1 MLLGASGAA
10 LLTAACSPSTD
21 AKSSGAKSSG
31 AKQSDA
37 MASPSKSAS
46 DSVEGKAAAGKAPGG
61 APDGALGVN
70 FNEDPAGLGA
80 AQLQALSA
88 TWVRGFVPVTP
99 GDLDGDVTQQRAI
112 KALLTA
118 HGDGRRTILS
128 LKFPYALGPTKGPLP
143 APGSPELKE
152 LLALVDR
159 VLAAVIGKV
168 DILTIGNEPFL
179 ETLKGERDKT
189 LNVFYE
195 ALARHVIDYRK
206 QHGGADSGTSLYM
219 GALNNLDSPEGRTP
233 ATERW
238 LRFVHRTPEIA
249 GVDIHPH
256 VTSLQNA
263 AKFINY
269 VVPTLRPDQKFLA
282 TEFSLVQFWKA
293 HMHDPVSPA
302 FAKRYDVDPARK
314 VWQVIGDA
322 IQQPFPQQ
330 KWNDFVSMTQWFDSS
345 RNYLT
350 EQMKAF
356 RDTGKL
362 AVATYGGL
370 QIESMASGWGAD
382 KTPWILNPLYANRT
396 VRAGAG
402 GTLGRNVWFEQFKAL
417 QKNT

>member
-1 MLLGASGAA
+1 MTRHTTSRRLLLGASASA
-10 LLTAACSPSTD
+10 LLTAACSPSSDTT
-21 AKSSGAKSSG
+21 SSGSKT
-31 AKQSDA
+31 
-37 MASPSKSAS
+37 SPSQSP
-46 DSVEGKAAAGKAPGG
+46 SVEGKAAAAEDKAPGA

-88 TWVRGFVPVTP
+88 TWVRGFVPITP
-99 GDLDGDVTQQRAI
+99 GDLEGDVTQQRAI

-118 HGDGRRTILS
+118 HGDGRKTILS

-143 APGSPELKE
+143 APGSAELKD

-159 VLAAVIGKV
+159 VLAAVLGKV

-179 ETLKGERDKT
+179 ETLPEERTKT

-195 ALARHVIDYRK
+195 TLARHVIEYRGK
-206 QHGGADSGTSLYM
+206 HGGAGSGTSLYM
-219 GALNNLDSPEGRTP
+219 GALNNLDDPAGRTP

-238 LRFVHRTPEIA
+238 LRFVNKTPELA

-263 AKFINY
+263 AKFFNY
-269 VVPTLRPDQKFLA
+269 VVPTLRSDQKFLA
-282 TEFSLVQFWKA
+282 TEFSLVQFWKE

-302 FAKRYDVDPARK
+302 FAERYDVDPGRK

-322 IQQPFPQQ
+322 VQQPFPQA
-330 KWNDFVSMTQWFDSS
+330 KWDDFVSMTPWFDNS

-370 QIESMASGWGAD
+370 QIESMASGWDAD

-396 VRAGAG
+396 VRPGEG
-402 GTLGRNVWFEQFKAL
+402 GTLGRNVWFDQFKAL
-417 QKNT
+417 QKPA

>member
-1 MLLGASGAA
+1 MTRHTTSRRMLLGVTGST
-10 LLTAACSPSTD
+10 LLAAACSPSPSND
-21 AKSSGAKSSG
+21 AKASGTTST
-31 AKQSDA
+31 
-37 MASPSKSAS
+37 PSKSTGP
-46 DSVEGKAAAGKAPGG
+46 VEGKAAAGKASGS

-70 FNEDPAGLGA
+70 FNEDPTGLGP

-88 TWVRGFVPVTP
+88 TWVRGFAPMTP

-112 KALLTA
+112 KALLAA
-118 HGDGRRTILS
+118 HGDGRKTILS

-143 APGSPELKE
+143 TPGSAELKD

-159 VLAAVIGKV
+159 VLAAVVGKV

-179 ETLKGERDKT
+179 ETLPEERDKT

-195 ALARHVIDYRK
+195 TLARHVIDFRAR
-206 QHGGADSGTSLYM
+206 HGGSGSGTSLYM
-219 GALNNLDSPEGRTP
+219 GALNNLDDPAGRTP

-238 LRFVHRTPEIA
+238 MRFVHRTPELA

-263 AKFINY
+263 AKFVNY
-269 VVPTLRPDQKFLA
+269 VLPQLRQDQKFLA

-293 HMHDPVSPA
+293 HMADPVSPR
-302 FAKRYDVDPARK
+302 FAERYDVDPGRK

-322 IQQPFPQQ
+322 IEEPFPQE
-330 KWNDFVSMTQWFDSS
+330 KWNDFVSLTQWFDDS

-370 QIESMASGWGAD
+370 QIESMASHWGAD

-396 VRAGAG
+396 VRPGANG
-402 GTLGRNVWFEQFKAL
+402 ALGRNVWFDQFKTL
-417 QKNT
+417 QSSA

>member
-1 MLLGASGAA
+1 MTRHTTSRRLLLGVSASA
-10 LLTAACSPSTD
+10 LLTAACSPSSDT
-21 AKSSGAKSSG
+21 KSSGSKT
-31 AKQSDA
+31 
-37 MASPSKSAS
+37 SPSQSP
-46 DSVEGKAAAGKAPGG
+46 SVEGKAAAAEGKAPGA

-88 TWVRGFVPVTP
+88 TWVRGFVPITP
-99 GDLDGDVTQQRAI
+99 GDLEGDVTQQRAI
-112 KALLTA
+112 RALLTA

-143 APGSPELKE
+143 APGSTELKE

-159 VLAAVIGKV
+159 VLAAVLGKV

-179 ETLKGERDKT
+179 ETLPEERNKT

-195 ALARHVIDYRK
+195 TLARHVIEYRG
-206 QHGGADSGTSLYM
+206 QHGGAGSGTSLYM
-219 GALNNLDSPEGRTP
+219 GALNNLDDPAGRTP

-238 LRFVHRTPEIA
+238 LRFVNKTPELA

-263 AKFINY
+263 AKFFNY
-269 VVPTLRPDQKFLA
+269 VVPTLRSDQKFLA
-282 TEFSLVQFWKA
+282 TEFSLVQFWKE

-322 IQQPFPQQ
+322 IQQPFPQA
-330 KWNDFVSMTQWFDSS
+330 KWDDFVSMTQWFDNS

-370 QIESMASGWGAD
+370 QIESMASGWD
-382 KTPWILNPLYANRT
+382 DKKTPWILNPLYANRT
-396 VRAGAG
+396 VRPGEG
-402 GTLGRNVWFEQFKAL
+402 GTLGRNVWFDQFKAL
-417 QKNT
+417 QKPA

>member
-1 MLLGASGAA
+1 MTRHTTSRRMLLGVTGSAFLA
-10 LLTAACSPSTD
+10 AACSPFSND
-21 AKSSGAKSSG
+21 PKPAGAKS
-31 AKQSDA
+31 
-37 MASPSKSAS
+37 SPSKSAS
-46 DSVEGKAAAGKAPGG
+46 ESVEGKAAAGKLPGG

-80 AQLQALSA
+80 PQLKALSA
-88 TWVRGFVPVTP
+88 TWVRGFVPMTP
-99 GDLDGDVTQQRAI
+99 GDLDGDVTQQRAV
-112 KALLTA
+112 KALLAA
-118 HGDGRRTILS
+118 HGDGRKTILS
-128 LKFPYALGPTKGPLP
+128 LKFPYLLGPTKGPLP
-143 APGSPELKE
+143 APGSPELKD

-159 VLAAVIGKV
+159 VLAAVLGKV

-179 ETLKGERDKT
+179 ETLKEERNET

-195 ALARHVIDYRK
+195 ALARHVIAYRK
-206 QHGGADSGTSLYM
+206 QHGGAGSGTSLYM
-219 GALNNLDSPEGRTP
+219 GALNNLDDPAARTP

-238 LRFVHRTPEIA
+238 LRFVNKTPEID

-263 AKFINY
+263 AKYINY
-269 VVPTLRPDQKFLA
+269 VVPTLRSDQRFLA
-282 TEFSLVQFWKA
+282 TEFSLVEFWKG
-293 HMHDPVSPA
+293 HMHDLVSPT
-302 FAKRYDVDPARK
+302 FAKRYHLDSQQQ

-322 IQQPFPQQ
+322 IEQPFTQQ

-370 QIESMASGWGAD
+370 QIESMASGWDGD
-382 KTPWILNPLYANRT
+382 KMPWILNPLYANRT
-396 VRAGAG
+396 VRRGEG
-402 GTLGRNVWFEQFKAL
+402 GTLGRNVSFEQFRAL
-417 QKNT
+417 QKTG

>member
-1 MLLGASGAA
+1 MILGVTGSAFLA
-10 LLTAACSPSTD
+10 AACSPSSKD
-21 AKSSGAKSSG
+21 AKPSGAK
-31 AKQSDA
+31 
-37 MASPSKSAS
+37 ASPSKSAS
-46 DSVEGKAAAGKAPGG
+46 ESVEGKAAAGKTPSG

-99 GDLDGDVTQQRAI
+99 GDLDGDVTQQRAV

-128 LKFPYALGPTKGPLP
+128 LKFPYSLGPTKGPLP
-143 APGSPELKE
+143 APGSAQLKD

-179 ETLKGERDKT
+179 ETLNEERDNT

-195 ALARHVIDYRK
+195 NLARHVIDYRK
-206 QHGGADSGTSLYM
+206 RHGGANSGTSLYM
-219 GALNNLDSPEGRTP
+219 GALNNLDDPAARTP

-238 LRFVHRTPEIA
+238 LRFVHKTPELA

-256 VTSLQNA
+256 VTSLQSA
-263 AKFINY
+263 AKYINY

-282 TEFSLVQFWKA
+282 TEFSLVQFWKG
-293 HMHDPVSPA
+293 HMHDPVSPT
-302 FAKRYDVDPARK
+302 FAKRYNVDPGRK
-314 VWQVIGDA
+314 VWQVVGDA
-322 IQQPFPQQ
+322 IAQPFPQE
-330 KWNDFVSMTQWFDSS
+330 KWNDFISMTQWLDTH

-350 EQMKAF
+350 AQMKAF

-362 AVATYGGL
+362 AVSTYGGM
-370 QIESMASGWGAD
+370 QIASMASEWGAD

-396 VRAGAG
+396 VRPGED
-402 GTLGRNVWFEQFKAL
+402 GTLGRSVWFDQFKAL
-417 QKNT
+417 QQNT

>member
-1 MLLGASGAA
+1 MTRHTTSRRLLLGVSASA
-10 LLTAACSPSTD
+10 LLTAACSPSSDT
-21 AKSSGAKSSG
+21 KSSGSKT
-31 AKQSDA
+31 
-37 MASPSKSAS
+37 SPSQSP
-46 DSVEGKAAAGKAPGG
+46 SVEGKAAAAEGKVPGG

-80 AQLQALSA
+80 TQLKALSA
-88 TWVRGFVPVTP
+88 TWVRGFVPMTP
-99 GDLDGDVTQQRAI
+99 GDLKGDVTQQRAI

-118 HGDGRRTILS
+118 HGDGRKTILS

-143 APGSPELKE
+143 TPGSAELKD

-159 VLAAVIGKV
+159 VLAAVLGKV

-179 ETLKGERDKT
+179 ETLPEERNKT

-195 ALARHVIDYRK
+195 TLARHVIEYRG
-206 QHGGADSGTSLYM
+206 QHGGAGSGTSLYM
-219 GALNNLDSPEGRTP
+219 GALNHLDDPAGRTP

-238 LRFVHRTPEIA
+238 LRFVNKTPELA

-263 AKFINY
+263 AKYFNY
-269 VVPTLRPDQKFLA
+269 VVPTLRSDQKFLA
-282 TEFSLVQFWKA
+282 TEFSLVQFWKE

-302 FAKRYDVDPARK
+302 FAKRYNVDPGRK

-322 IQQPFPQQ
+322 IQQPFPQA
-330 KWNDFVSMTQWFDSS
+330 KWNDFISMTQWFDTS

-370 QIESMASGWGAD
+370 QIESMASGWDAN
-382 KTPWILNPLYANRT
+382 KMPWILNPLYANRT
-396 VRAGAG
+396 VRPGEG
-402 GTLGRNVWFEQFKAL
+402 GTLGRSVWFEQFKAL
-417 QKNT
+417 QNRA

>member
-1 MLLGASGAA
+1 MLLGATGAT
-10 LLTAACSPSTD
+10 LLTAACSPSSDTT
-21 AKSSGAKSSG
+21 SSGSSG
-31 AKQSDA
+31 S
-37 MASPSKSAS
+37 SAS
-46 DSVEGKAAAGKAPGG
+46 KTAPSTSASVEGKAAAAEGGAPGG

-80 AQLQALSA
+80 AQLRALSA
-88 TWVRGFVPVTP
+88 TWVRGFVPMTP
-99 GDLDGDVTQQRAI
+99 GDLGGDVTRQRAV
-112 KALLTA
+112 KALLSA
-118 HGDGRRTILS
+118 HGDGRKTILS

-143 APGSPELKE
+143 APGSTELKD

-179 ETLKGERDKT
+179 ETLKEERDKT

-195 ALARHVIDYRK
+195 TLARHVIEYRER
-206 QHGGADSGTSLYM
+206 HGGANSGTSLYM
-219 GALNNLDSPEGRTP
+219 GALNNLDSPQGRTP

-238 LRFVHRTPEIA
+238 LRFVNKTPELA

-269 VVPTLRPDQKFLA
+269 VMPSLRPDQKFLA
-282 TEFSLVQFWKA
+282 TEFSLVQFWA
-293 HMHDPVSPA
+293 GHMHDPVSPA
-302 FAKRYDVDPARK
+302 FAKRYHVDPGRQ

-322 IQQPFPQQ
+322 IKQPFPQQ
-330 KWNDFVSMTQWFDSS
+330 KWDDFVSLTQWFDHS

-370 QIESMASGWGAD
+370 QIESMASGWDGK

-396 VRAGAG
+396 VRPGKDGA
-402 GTLGRNVWFEQFKAL
+402 LGRNVWFDQFKAL
-417 QKNT
+417 QGNA

>member
-1 MLLGASGAA
+1 MLLGVTGSAFLA
-10 LLTAACSPSTD
+10 AACSPSSND
-21 AKSSGAKSSG
+21 AKPSGAKG
-31 AKQSDA
+31 
-37 MASPSKSAS
+37 SPSKSAS
-46 DSVEGKAAAGKAPGG
+46 ESIEGKAAAGKAPSG

-99 GDLDGDVTQQRAI
+99 GDLEEDITRQRAV

-118 HGDGRRTILS
+118 HGDGRKTILS
-128 LKFPYALGPTKGPLP
+128 LKFPYSLGPTKGPLP
-143 APGSPELKE
+143 APGSPELKD

-159 VLAAVIGKV
+159 VLAAVLGKV

-179 ETLKGERDKT
+179 ETLNEERDKT

-195 ALARHVIDYRK
+195 TLARHVIAYRE
-206 QHGGADSGTSLYM
+206 QHGGAGSGTSLYM
-219 GALNNLDSPEGRTP
+219 GALNHLDDPESRTP

-238 LRFVHRTPEIA
+238 LRFVNRTPELA

-263 AKFINY
+263 AKYINY
-269 VVPTLRPDQKFLA
+269 VVPTLRSDQKFLA
-282 TEFSLVQFWKA
+282 TEFSLVQFWTE
-293 HMHDPVSPA
+293 HMDDPVSPA
-302 FAKRYDVDPARK
+302 FAKRHNVDPGRK

-322 IQQPFPQQ
+322 IKQPFPQE
-330 KWNDFVSMTQWFDSS
+330 KWNDFISMTQWFDTH

-350 EQMKAF
+350 AQMKAF

-370 QIESMASGWGAD
+370 QIESMASEWDAD

-396 VRAGAG
+396 VRPNEN
-402 GTLGRNVWFEQFKAL
+402 GTLGRNVWFEQFRAL
-417 QKNT
+417 QQTG